1 MSETPFI
8 RLKNNLNKVNFSSVE
23 PEYKQEYIRAFS
35 RVLERLDSYFRKNDL
50 YSAVD
55 YDSIV
60 DQIINTDKLSFHV
73 ATDLSARNW
82 AGVHIRHSSG
92 KRNIAMGANYM
103 FKDTTTEGVLC
114 HEFFHHLTLGPDV
127 LKYSEN
133 DKNYEVV
140 LPVRFSGMTLAGSRL
155 NVTER
160 RVEGLDSGSSLD
172 GGFICEGLTELCKQQ
187 LYSKDECYHSY
198 TPQTAMV
205 KFLNNLTANELKMK
219 DFLRGDL
226 PGYVQKIGYKNFQE
240 FVKCCDKFQDK
251 YEANAL
257 VDYRRD
263 EDYIS
268 AQDVLVKAVLNRAV
282 DNKTSVADYSTT
294 VSRIINNVP
303 VYPDRYKDYILAYN
317 KKFVETTDLSEENKA
332 HLNKILDR
340 TVELEYSTGDKF
352 PMQEVSPDLF
362 IKTDEDGFAI
372 VFDKISYKFKKEGLL
387 SSVSGF
393 GSTIKMSPV
402 DDHFVM
408 TITNKEKGIDQSFKI
423 KLNENGKGFA
433 IINQQ
438 TNQAAKYDV
447 AVLQKRMEKEK
458 ENNITLLQNFE
469 YFNAVKN
476 ILQQNQDSNFYA
488 VKKVTTLDNKTYIIA
503 RSSQKSM
510 VFEQVGDKFKRV
522 EVVDKKPLPESNIHT
537 EVYTSK
543 DQSTAL
549 RGFLKTGEKTDSD
562 SFEITLQNGTKL
574 ARYFDENGR
583 ETFGEVAKL
592 SNEGSEYIVKV
603 NNVDLYDKTNVF
615 LNGLLGLGKSKGF

>member
-458 ENNITLLQNFE
+458 EKNIT
-469 YFNAVKN
+469 
-476 ILQQNQDSNFYA
+476 
-488 VKKVTTLDNKTYIIA
+488 
-503 RSSQKSM
+503 
-510 VFEQVGDKFKRV
+510 
-522 EVVDKKPLPESNIHT
+522 
-537 EVYTSK
+537 
-543 DQSTAL
+543 
-549 RGFLKTGEKTDSD
+549 
-562 SFEITLQNGTKL
+562 
-574 ARYFDENGR
+574 
-583 ETFGEVAKL
+583 
-592 SNEGSEYIVKV
+592 
-603 NNVDLYDKTNVF
+603 
-615 LNGLLGLGKSKGF
+615 